1 MSLAGLDTPAVVE
14 AHQASI
20 ADPTGWY
27 VRPCFLRDALGTNFA
42 LRFLLKYEDGSRDT
56 VEVFKTGT
64 GGVPE
69 ARNAVESYQEK
80 SPLYGMVQHR
90 RRKVILKYVPE
101 GTSRILQG
109 RFIHSQ
115 TGRSH

>member
-14 AHQASI
+14 AHQALM

-27 VRPCFLRDALGTNFA
+27 DRPTFLRADRCADNSP
-42 LRFLLKYEDGSRDT
+42 RFLLKYEEGSRDT
-56 VEVFKTGT
+56 VEVFKKGS

-69 ARNAVESYQEK
+69 ARNAVESYGEK
-80 SPLYGMVQHR
+80 SPLYGLVQHR
-90 RRKVILKYVPE
+90 RRKVILKFVPE

-109 RFIHSQ
+109 LHLHFTRA
-115 TGRSH
+115 